1 MENIYLEA
9 DKEGMARASECVPT
23 PMVVGSPTTP
33 LGSDIDYDKKTYYV
47 ADGVC
52 GFAWINIKPAR
63 GKLVAWLKSKGIGR
77 KDDYYGG
84 YTIWVK
90 GYGQSLAK
98 KEAYARGFVSVLDK
112 YGFKSYAMSRM
123 D

>member
-9 DKEGMARASECVPT
+9 DKEGKARAGDCVPT

-63 GKLVAWLKSKGIGR
+63 LKTVFMSLASCPN
-77 KDDYYGG
+77 
-84 YTIWVK
+84 T
-90 GYGQSLAK
+90 QSL
-98 KEAYARGFVSVLDK
+98 S
-112 YGFKSYAMSRM
+112 S
-123 D
+123 